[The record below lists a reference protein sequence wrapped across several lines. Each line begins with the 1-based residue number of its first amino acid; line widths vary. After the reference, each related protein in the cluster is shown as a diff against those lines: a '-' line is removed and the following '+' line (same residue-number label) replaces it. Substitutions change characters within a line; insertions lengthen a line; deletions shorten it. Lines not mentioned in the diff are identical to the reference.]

1 MKHHLPGALCVALAV
16 AFPGAAFAATPAA
29 PAADLKQ
36 LREQLRELRESYE
49 QRIQALEKRLADTEQ
64 QATRAVSSAAAAGTT
79 ASAAVQSVVKAEAR
93 AAEAQAT
100 ADSVASRP
108 TSASAFNPAVSLI
121 IDSKFTRLQRDP
133 SAYRIDGFMPSGG
146 EVGPPRKGFS
156 LGESELAFSANVDHL
171 FRGNARF
178 ALAEDDGAG
187 VVEVE
192 EVNVETLAMPAGLKL
207 KAGRFLSGVGYINQQ
222 HPHEWDFSDAPLAY
236 KAFFGYRLQNDG
248 VQVRWVAPTELFMEF
263 GAEVAGG
270 DKYPGAERKANGAG
284 LWTAFAHVG
293 GDIGDS
299 SAWQLGLSHVRAN
312 PRERGFEDNG
322 VSNAFSGRS
331 QTWIADFVYKWAPN
345 GNSRERY
352 LKVQGEYLQRRE
364 SGELSYN
371 LDADGVAEAASAAR
385 FRQSGSYLQAV
396 YQFMPH
402 WRLGVRGD
410 WLRSGTADLGT
421 LDPTGLPILAAYN
434 PARQT
439 AMVDWSPSEF
449 SRLRLQLAR
458 DKSRNGESDNQV
470 WLQYIM
476 SLGAH
481 GAHKF

>member
-1 MKHHLPGALCVALAV
+1 MTA
-16 AFPGAAFAATPAA
+16 PAA
-29 PAADLKQ
+29 PAAC
-36 LREQLRELRESYE
+36 
-49 QRIQALEKRLADTEQ
+49 AL
-64 QATRAVSSAAAAGTT
+64 AAAVEAVAAETR
-79 ASAAVQSVVKAEAR
+79 AAVQP
-93 AAEAQAT
+93 
-100 ADSVASRP
+100 ASE
-108 TSASAFNPAVSLI
+108 SAFSPQVSLI

-133 SAYRIDGFMPSGG
+133 STYRIDGFIPSGG

-178 ALAEDDGAG
+178 SLAEDDGAG

-192 EVNVETLAMPAGLKL
+192 EVNVETLALPTGLKL
-207 KAGRFLSGVGYINQQ
+207 KAGRFLSGVGYLNQQ

-248 VQVRWVAPTELFMEF
+248 VQLRWVAPTPLFFEL
-263 GAEVAGG
+263 GAEAANGG
-270 DKYPGAERKANGAG
+270 KFPGAERKANGAG
-284 LWTAFAHVG
+284 LWTAFAHLG

-299 SAWQLGLSHVRAN
+299 SAWRVGLSHVRAQ

-322 VSNAFSGRS
+322 VNNTFSGRS

-345 GNSRERY
+345 GNASERY
-352 LKVQGEYLQRRE
+352 LKVQGEYLWRRE
-364 SGELSYN
+364 SGELAYDVGGAN
-371 LDADGVAEAASAAR
+371 LASDAR
-385 FRQSGSYLQAV
+385 FRQSGGYLQAV

-402 WRLGVRGD
+402 WRVGVRGD

-421 LDPTGLPILAAYN
+421 LSSADLPILGAYN
-434 PARQT
+434 PSRQT

-458 DKSRNGESDNQV
+458 DKSRNGEADNQV
-470 WLQYIM
+470 WLQYVM

>member
-1 MKHHLPGALCVALAV
+1 MFSLRPAALCVALA
-16 AFPGAAFAATPAA
+16 AASPGAAFSAGD
-29 PAADLKQ
+29 ADIKQ
-36 LREQLRELRESYE
+36 LREQLRELRDSYQ
-49 QRIQALEKRLADTEQ
+49 QRIDALERRLAETEMRA
-64 QATRAVSSAAAAGTT
+64 ATAASAAAAAGST
-79 ASAAVQSVVKAEAR
+79 AGEAVRSVARVEAVAAETRAAVQP
-93 AAEAQAT
+93 
-100 ADSVASRP
+100 ASE
-108 TSASAFNPAVSLI
+108 SAFNPQVSLI

-133 SAYRIDGFMPSGG
+133 SAYRIDGFIPSGG

-178 ALAEDDGAG
+178 SLAEDDGAG

-192 EVNVETLAMPAGLKL
+192 EVNVETLALPTGLKL
-207 KAGRFLSGVGYINQQ
+207 KAGRFLSGIGYLNQQ

-248 VQVRWVAPTELFMEF
+248 VQLRWVAPTPLFFEL
-263 GAEVAGG
+263 GAEAANGG
-270 DKYPGAERKANGAG
+270 KFPGAERKANGAG
-284 LWTAFAHVG
+284 LWTAFAHLG

-299 SAWQLGLSHVRAN
+299 SAWRVGLSHVRVQ
-312 PRERGFEDNG
+312 PRERGFEEGADAAGNPLLHT
-322 VSNAFSGRS
+322 FSGRS

-345 GNSRERY
+345 GNATERY
-352 LKVQGEYLQRRE
+352 LKVQGEYLWRRE
-364 SGELSYN
+364 TGELAY
-371 LDADGVAEAASAAR
+371 DVGGAGVASDAR

-402 WRLGVRGD
+402 WRVGVRGD

-421 LDPTGLPILAAYN
+421 LGSADLPILGAYN
-434 PARQT
+434 PSRQT

-458 DKSRNGESDNQV
+458 DKSRNGEADNQL
-470 WLQYIM
+470 WLQYVM

>member
-1 MKHHLPGALCVALAV
+1 MAFLRLAALCVALAA
-16 AFPGAAFAATPAA
+16 AFPAAAFAASD
-29 PAADLKQ
+29 ADLKQ
-36 LREQLRELRESYE
+36 LRDQLRELRDTYQ
-49 QRIQALEKRLADTEQ
+49 QRIDALEKRLAAAEARSASAST
-64 QATRAVSSAAAAGTT
+64 AAVEAGTT
-79 ASAAVQSVVKAEAR
+79 ASEAIRSVAEVR
-93 AAEAQAT
+93 AT
-100 ADSVASRP
+100 ADSAARRP
-108 TSASAFNPAVSLI
+108 ASASTFNPAVSLI
-121 IDSKFTRLQRDP
+121 IDSKLTRFQRDP
-133 SAYRIDGFMPSGG
+133 SAYRIDGFIPSGG
-146 EVGPPRKGFS
+146 EIGPPRKGFS

-192 EVNVETLAMPAGLKL
+192 EVNVETLALPSGLKM
-207 KAGRFLSGVGYINQQ
+207 KAGRFLSGVGYLNQQ

-248 VQVRWVAPTELFMEF
+248 VQLRWVAPTELFLEL
-263 GAEVAGG
+263 GAEAANGG
-270 DKYPGAERKANGAG
+270 KFPGAERNANGAG
-284 LWTAFAHVG
+284 LWTAFAHLG
-293 GDIGDS
+293 GDIGES
-299 SAWQLGLSHVRAN
+299 SAWQVGLSHVRAN
-312 PRERGFEDNG
+312 PRARGFEDG
-322 VSNAFSGRS
+322 ADHATGAALQHSFSGSS

-364 SGELSYN
+364 TGELSYN
-371 LDADGVAEAASAAR
+371 LDADGVAAASSAAR

-402 WRLGVRGD
+402 WRVGVRGD
-410 WLRSGTADLGT
+410 WLRSGTADLGG
-421 LDPTGLPILAAYN
+421 LDPAGLPILAGYN
-434 PARQT
+434 PTRQT

-458 DKSRNGESDNQV
+458 DKSRNGEADNQV
-470 WLQYIM
+470 WLQYVM

>member
-1 MKHHLPGALCVALAV
+1 MFSLRSAALCVALSA
-16 AFPGAAFAATPAA
+16 AFPGAAFSASD
-29 PAADLKQ
+29 ADIKQ
-36 LREQLRELRESYE
+36 LRDQLRELRESYQ
-49 QRIQALEKRLADTEQ
+49 QRIDALERRLAETE
-64 QATRAVSSAAAAGTT
+64 ARAANAASAAAAAGST
-79 ASAAVQSVVKAEAR
+79 AGEAARSVARVEAVAAETR
-93 AAEAQAT
+93 AAARL
-100 ADSVASRP
+100 ASE
-108 TSASAFNPAVSLI
+108 SAFNPQVSLI

-133 SAYRIDGFMPSGG
+133 STYRIDGFIPSGG

-178 ALAEDDGAG
+178 SLAEDDGAG

-192 EVNVETLAMPAGLKL
+192 EVNVETLALPTGLKL
-207 KAGRFLSGVGYINQQ
+207 KAGRFLSGVGYLNQQ

-248 VQVRWVAPTELFMEF
+248 VQLRWVAPTRMFLEF
-263 GAEVAGG
+263 GAEAANGG
-270 DKYPGAERKANGAG
+270 KFPGAERKANGAG

-299 SAWQLGLSHVRAN
+299 SAWRAGLSHVRTQ

-322 VSNAFSGRS
+322 VSNTFSGRS

-345 GNSRERY
+345 GNPSERY
-352 LKVQGEYLQRRE
+352 LKVQGEYLWRRE
-364 SGELSYN
+364 SGELAY
-371 LDADGVAEAASAAR
+371 DVGVANLASDAR

-402 WRLGVRGD
+402 WRVGVRGD

-421 LDPTGLPILAAYN
+421 LSSTDLPILGAYN
-434 PARQT
+434 PSRQT

-458 DKSRNGESDNQV
+458 DKSRNGEADNQV
-470 WLQYIM
+470 WLQYVM

>member
-1 MKHHLPGALCVALAV
+1 MFSLRPAALCVALAA
-16 AFPGAAFAATPAA
+16 AFPGAAFSAGD
-29 PAADLKQ
+29 ADIRQ
-36 LREQLRELRESYE
+36 LREQLRELRDSYQ
-49 QRIQALEKRLADTEQ
+49 QRIDALERRLAETEMRA
-64 QATRAVSSAAAAGTT
+64 ATAASAAAAAGST
-79 ASAAVQSVVKAEAR
+79 AGEAARSVARVEAVAAETR
-93 AAEAQAT
+93 AAAQ
-100 ADSVASRP
+100 P
-108 TSASAFNPAVSLI
+108 TSESAFNPQVSLI

-133 SAYRIDGFMPSGG
+133 SAYRIDGFIPSGG

-178 ALAEDDGAG
+178 SLAEDDGAG

-192 EVNVETLAMPAGLKL
+192 EVNVETLALPTGLKL
-207 KAGRFLSGVGYINQQ
+207 KAGRFLSGVGYLNQQ

-248 VQVRWVAPTELFMEF
+248 VQLRWVAPTPLFFEL
-263 GAEVAGG
+263 GAEAANGG
-270 DKYPGAERKANGAG
+270 KFPGAERKANGAG
-284 LWTAFAHVG
+284 LWTAFAHLG

-299 SAWQLGLSHVRAN
+299 SAWRVGLSHVRTQ
-312 PRERGFEDNG
+312 PRERGFEDSG
-322 VSNAFSGRS
+322 VNNTFSGRS
-331 QTWIADFVYKWAPN
+331 QTWITDFVYKWAPN
-345 GNSRERY
+345 GNATERY
-352 LKVQGEYLQRRE
+352 LKLQGEYLWRRE
-364 SGELSYN
+364 SGALTYAV
-371 LDADGVAEAASAAR
+371 DFASVVSDAR
-385 FRQSGSYLQAV
+385 FRQSGGYLQAV

-402 WRLGVRGD
+402 WRVGVRGD

-421 LDPTGLPILAAYN
+421 LSSADLPILGAYN
-434 PARQT
+434 PSRQT

-449 SRLRLQLAR
+449 SRLRLQFAR
-458 DKSRNGESDNQV
+458 DKSRNGEADNQL

>member
-1 MKHHLPGALCVALAV
+1 M
-16 AFPGAAFAATPAA
+16 TEPAPQR
-29 PAADLKQ
+29 PAG
-36 LREQLRELRESYE
+36 E
-49 QRIQALEKRLADTEQ
+49 
-64 QATRAVSSAAAAGTT
+64 
-79 ASAAVQSVVKAEAR
+79 
-93 AAEAQAT
+93 
-100 ADSVASRP
+100 
-108 TSASAFNPAVSLI
+108 SAFNPAVSLI

-133 SAYRIDGFMPSGG
+133 SAYRIDGFIPSGG

-178 ALAEDDGAG
+178 SLAEDDGAG

-192 EVNVETLAMPAGLKL
+192 EVNVETLALPTGFKL
-207 KAGRFLSGVGYINQQ
+207 KAGRYLSGIGYLNQQ

-248 VQVRWVAPTELFMEF
+248 LQLRWVAPTDLFLEF
-263 GAEVAGG
+263 GAEAANGG
-270 DKYPGAERKANGAG
+270 KFPGAERKANGAG
-284 LWTAFAHVG
+284 LWTAFAHLG

-299 SAWQLGLSHVRAN
+299 SAWRVGLSHVRAQ
-312 PRERGFEDNG
+312 PRERGFEAENG
-322 VSNAFSGRS
+322 TGSLVNNAFSGRS
-331 QTWIADFVYKWAPN
+331 QTWVADFIYKWAPN
-345 GNSRERY
+345 GNAKERY
-352 LKVQGEYLQRRE
+352 LKLQGEYLWRRE
-364 SGELSYN
+364 SGELAYN
-371 LDADGVAEAASAAR
+371 ITDAGAETTSDAR
-385 FRQSGSYLQAV
+385 FRQSGGYLQAV

-402 WRLGVRGD
+402 WRVGVRGD
-410 WLRSGTADLGT
+410 WLRSGTASLGT
-421 LDPTGLPILAAYN
+421 LGSAELPILAAHN
-434 PARQT
+434 PTRQT

-458 DKSRNGESDNQV
+458 DKSRSGEADNQL

>member
-1 MKHHLPGALCVALAV
+1 MYSVRPAALCVALAA
-16 AFPGAAFAATPAA
+16 AFPGAAFSAGD
-29 PAADLKQ
+29 ADIKQ
-36 LREQLRELRESYE
+36 LREQLRELRATYQ
-49 QRIQALEKRLADTEQ
+49 QRIDDLERRLAETEKK
-64 QATRAVSSAAAAGTT
+64 AVAASRVAAAADS
-79 ASAAVQSVVKAEAR
+79 SAGEAVRSVARVEAVAAETR
-93 AAEAQAT
+93 AA
-100 ADSVASRP
+100 ASQP
-108 TSASAFNPAVSLI
+108 AGESAVNPQVSLI

-133 SAYRIDGFMPSGG
+133 SAYRIDGFIPSGG

-178 ALAEDDGAG
+178 SLAEDDGAG

-192 EVNVETLAMPAGLKL
+192 EVNVETLALPTGLKL
-207 KAGRFLSGVGYINQQ
+207 KAGRFLSGVGYLNQQ

-248 VQVRWVAPTELFMEF
+248 VQLRWVAPTDLFLEF
-263 GAEVAGG
+263 GAEAANGG
-270 DKYPGAERKANGAG
+270 KFPGAERKANGAG
-284 LWTAFAHVG
+284 LWTAFAHLG

-299 SAWQLGLSHVRAN
+299 SAWRVGLSHVRAQ
-312 PRERGFEDNG
+312 PRERGFEAENG
-322 VSNAFSGRS
+322 TGSLVNNAFSGRS
-331 QTWIADFVYKWAPN
+331 QTWVADFIYKWAPN
-345 GNSRERY
+345 GNAKERY
-352 LKVQGEYLQRRE
+352 LKLQGEYLWRRE
-364 SGELSYN
+364 SGELAYN
-371 LDADGVAEAASAAR
+371 ITDAGAETTSDAR
-385 FRQSGSYLQAV
+385 FRQSGGYLQAV

-402 WRLGVRGD
+402 WRVGVRGD
-410 WLRSGTADLGT
+410 WLRSGTASLGT
-421 LDPTGLPILAAYN
+421 LGSAELPILAAYN
-434 PARQT
+434 PTRQT

-458 DKSRNGESDNQV
+458 DKSRSGEADNQL

>member
-1 MKHHLPGALCVALAV
+1 MAFLRPAALCVALAA
-16 AFPGAAFAATPAA
+16 AFPAAAFAASD
-29 PAADLKQ
+29 ADLKQ
-36 LREQLRELRESYE
+36 LRDQLRELRDTYQ
-49 QRIQALEKRLADTEQ
+49 QRIDALERRLAAAEARSD
-64 QATRAVSSAAAAGTT
+64 SAATAAVAAGTT
-79 ASAAVQSVVKAEAR
+79 ASEAVRSVAEVR
-93 AAEAQAT
+93 AT
-100 ADSVASRP
+100 ADSVARRP
-108 TSASAFNPAVSLI
+108 ASASAFNPAVSLI
-121 IDSKFTRLQRDP
+121 IDSKLTRFQRDP
-133 SAYRIDGFMPSGG
+133 SAYRIDGFIPSGG
-146 EVGPPRKGFS
+146 EIGPPRKGFS

-192 EVNVETLAMPAGLKL
+192 EVNVETLALPSGLKM
-207 KAGRFLSGVGYINQQ
+207 KAGRFLSGVGYLNQQ

-248 VQVRWVAPTELFMEF
+248 VQLRWVAPTELFLEL
-263 GAEVAGG
+263 GAEAANGG
-270 DKYPGAERKANGAG
+270 KFPGAERNANGAG
-284 LWTAFAHVG
+284 LWTAFAHLG
-293 GDIGDS
+293 GDIGES
-299 SAWQLGLSHVRAN
+299 SAWQVGLSHVRAN
-312 PRERGFEDNG
+312 PRARGFEDG
-322 VSNAFSGRS
+322 ADPATGAALQHSFSGSS

-364 SGELSYN
+364 TGELSYN
-371 LDADGVAEAASAAR
+371 LDADGVAAASSAAR

-402 WRLGVRGD
+402 WRVGVRGD
-410 WLRSGTADLGT
+410 WLRSGTADLGG
-421 LDPTGLPILAAYN
+421 LDPAGLPILAGYN
-434 PARQT
+434 PTRQT

-458 DKSRNGESDNQV
+458 DKSRDGEADNEV
-470 WLQYIM
+470 WLQYVM

>member
-1 MKHHLPGALCVALAV
+1 MAFLRPAALCVALAA
-16 AFPGAAFAATPAA
+16 AFPAAAFAASD
-29 PAADLKQ
+29 ADLKQ
-36 LREQLRELRESYE
+36 LRDQLRELRDTYQ
-49 QRIQALEKRLADTEQ
+49 QRIDTLEKRLAAAEARSASAST
-64 QATRAVSSAAAAGTT
+64 AAVEAGTT
-79 ASAAVQSVVKAEAR
+79 ASEAIRSVAEVR
-93 AAEAQAT
+93 AT
-100 ADSVASRP
+100 ADSAARRP
-108 TSASAFNPAVSLI
+108 ASASTFNPAVSLI
-121 IDSKFTRLQRDP
+121 IDSKLTRFQRDP
-133 SAYRIDGFMPSGG
+133 SAYRIDGFIPSGG
-146 EVGPPRKGFS
+146 EIGPPRKGFS

-192 EVNVETLAMPAGLKL
+192 EVNVETLALPSGLKM
-207 KAGRFLSGVGYINQQ
+207 KAGRFLSGVGYLNQQ

-248 VQVRWVAPTELFMEF
+248 VQLRWVAPTELFLEL
-263 GAEVAGG
+263 GAEAANGG
-270 DKYPGAERKANGAG
+270 KFPGAERNANGAG
-284 LWTAFAHVG
+284 LWTAFAHLG
-293 GDIGDS
+293 GDIGES
-299 SAWQLGLSHVRAN
+299 SAWQVGLSHVRAN
-312 PRERGFEDNG
+312 PRARGFEDG
-322 VSNAFSGRS
+322 ADPATGAALQHSFSGSS

-364 SGELSYN
+364 TGELSYN
-371 LDADGVAEAASAAR
+371 LDADGVAAASSAAR

-402 WRLGVRGD
+402 WRVGVRGD
-410 WLRSGTADLGT
+410 WLRSGTADLGG
-421 LDPTGLPILAAYN
+421 LDPAGLPILAGYN
-434 PARQT
+434 PTRQT

-458 DKSRNGESDNQV
+458 DKSRNGEADNQV
-470 WLQYIM
+470 WLQYVM

>member
-1 MKHHLPGALCVALAV
+1 MFSLRSAALCVALSA
-16 AFPGAAFAATPAA
+16 AFPGAAFSAGD
-29 PAADLKQ
+29 ADIKQ
-36 LREQLRELRESYE
+36 LREQLRELRDSYQ
-49 QRIQALEKRLADTEQ
+49 QRIDALERRLAETE
-64 QATRAVSSAAAAGTT
+64 ARAASAASAAAAAGST
-79 ASAAVQSVVKAEAR
+79 AGEAARSVARVEAVAAETRAAVQP
-93 AAEAQAT
+93 
-100 ADSVASRP
+100 ASE
-108 TSASAFNPAVSLI
+108 SAFNPQVSLI

-133 SAYRIDGFMPSGG
+133 SAYRIDGFIPSGG

-178 ALAEDDGAG
+178 SLAEDDGAG

-192 EVNVETLAMPAGLKL
+192 EVNVETLALPTGLKL
-207 KAGRFLSGVGYINQQ
+207 KAGRFLSGVGYLNQQ

-248 VQVRWVAPTELFMEF
+248 VQLRWVAPTPLFFEL
-263 GAEVAGG
+263 GAEAANGG
-270 DKYPGAERKANGAG
+270 KFPGAERKANGAG
-284 LWTAFAHVG
+284 LWTAFAHLG

-299 SAWQLGLSHVRAN
+299 SAWRVGLSHVRVQ
-312 PRERGFEDNG
+312 PRERGFEEGADAAGNPLLHT
-322 VSNAFSGRS
+322 FSGRS

-345 GNSRERY
+345 GNASERY
-352 LKVQGEYLQRRE
+352 LKVQGEYLWRRE
-364 SGELSYN
+364 SGELAYDVGGAN
-371 LDADGVAEAASAAR
+371 LASDAR

-402 WRLGVRGD
+402 WRVGVRGD

-421 LDPTGLPILAAYN
+421 LSSADLPILGAYN
-434 PARQT
+434 PSRQT

-458 DKSRNGESDNQV
+458 DKSRNGEADNQV
-470 WLQYIM
+470 WLQYVM

>member
-1 MKHHLPGALCVALAV
+1 MFSLRPAALCVALAA
-16 AFPGAAFAATPAA
+16 AFPGAAFSAGD
-29 PAADLKQ
+29 ADIKQ
-36 LREQLRELRESYE
+36 LREQLRELRDSYQ
-49 QRIQALEKRLADTEQ
+49 QRIDALERRLAETE
-64 QATRAVSSAAAAGTT
+64 ARAASAASAAAAAGST
-79 ASAAVQSVVKAEAR
+79 AGEAARSVARVEAVAAETRAAVQP
-93 AAEAQAT
+93 
-100 ADSVASRP
+100 ASE
-108 TSASAFNPAVSLI
+108 SAFNPQVSLI

-133 SAYRIDGFMPSGG
+133 SAYRIDGFIPSGG

-178 ALAEDDGAG
+178 SLAEDDGAG

-192 EVNVETLAMPAGLKL
+192 EVNVETLALPTGLKL
-207 KAGRFLSGVGYINQQ
+207 KAGRFLSGVGYLNQQ

-248 VQVRWVAPTELFMEF
+248 VQLRWVAPTPLFFEL
-263 GAEVAGG
+263 GAEAANGG
-270 DKYPGAERKANGAG
+270 KFPGAERKANGAG
-284 LWTAFAHVG
+284 LWTAFAHLG

-299 SAWQLGLSHVRAN
+299 SAWRVGLSHVRAQ

-322 VSNAFSGRS
+322 VNNTFSGRS

-345 GNSRERY
+345 GNATERY
-352 LKVQGEYLQRRE
+352 LKLQGEYLQRRE
-364 SGELSYN
+364 TGELSYN
-371 LDADGVAEAASAAR
+371 LDADGVAAASSAAR

-402 WRLGVRGD
+402 WRVGVRGD
-410 WLRSGTADLGT
+410 WLRSGTADLGG
-421 LDPTGLPILAAYN
+421 LNPARLPILAGYN
-434 PARQT
+434 PTRQT

-458 DKSRNGESDNQV
+458 DKSRDGEADNQV
-470 WLQYIM
+470 WLQYVM

>member
-192 EVNVETLAMPAGLKL
+192 EVNVETLAMPAGHRRSPTREDA
-207 KAGRFLSGVGYINQQ
+207 AG
-222 HPHEWDFSDAPLAY
+222 
-236 KAFFGYRLQNDG
+236 
-248 VQVRWVAPTELFMEF
+248 
-263 GAEVAGG
+263 
-270 DKYPGAERKANGAG
+270 
-284 LWTAFAHVG
+284 
-293 GDIGDS
+293 
-299 SAWQLGLSHVRAN
+299 
-312 PRERGFEDNG
+312 
-322 VSNAFSGRS
+322 
-331 QTWIADFVYKWAPN
+331 
-345 GNSRERY
+345 
-352 LKVQGEYLQRRE
+352 
-364 SGELSYN
+364 
-371 LDADGVAEAASAAR
+371 
-385 FRQSGSYLQAV
+385 
-396 YQFMPH
+396 
-402 WRLGVRGD
+402 
-410 WLRSGTADLGT
+410 
-421 LDPTGLPILAAYN
+421 
-434 PARQT
+434 
-439 AMVDWSPSEF
+439 
-449 SRLRLQLAR
+449 
-458 DKSRNGESDNQV
+458 
-470 WLQYIM
+470 
-476 SLGAH
+476 
-481 GAHKF
+481 

>member
-1 MKHHLPGALCVALAV
+1 MFSLRPAALCVALAA
-16 AFPGAAFAATPAA
+16 AFPGAAFSAGD
-29 PAADLKQ
+29 ADIKQ
-36 LREQLRELRESYE
+36 LREQLRELRESYQ
-49 QRIQALEKRLADTEQ
+49 QRIDALERRLAETEARA
-64 QATRAVSSAAAAGTT
+64 ATAASAAAAAGST
-79 ASAAVQSVVKAEAR
+79 AGEAARSVARVEAVAAETRAAVQP
-93 AAEAQAT
+93 
-100 ADSVASRP
+100 ASE
-108 TSASAFNPAVSLI
+108 SAFNPQVSLI

-133 SAYRIDGFMPSGG
+133 SAYRIDGFIPSGG

-178 ALAEDDGAG
+178 SLAEDDGAG

-192 EVNVETLAMPAGLKL
+192 EVNVETLALPTGLKL
-207 KAGRFLSGVGYINQQ
+207 KAGRFLSGVGYLNQQ

-248 VQVRWVAPTELFMEF
+248 VQLRWVAPTPLFFEL
-263 GAEVAGG
+263 GAEAANGG
-270 DKYPGAERKANGAG
+270 KFPGAERKANGAG
-284 LWTAFAHVG
+284 LWTAFAHLG

-299 SAWQLGLSHVRAN
+299 SAWRVGLSHVRAQ
-312 PRERGFEDNG
+312 PRERGFEEGADAAG
-322 VSNAFSGRS
+322 KPLLHTFSGRS

-345 GNSRERY
+345 GNATERY
-352 LKVQGEYLQRRE
+352 LKLQGEYLWRRE
-364 SGELSYN
+364 SGVLTY
-371 LDADGVAEAASAAR
+371 DVDVANVASDAR
-385 FRQSGSYLQAV
+385 FRQSGGYLQAV

-402 WRLGVRGD
+402 WRVGVRGD

-421 LDPTGLPILAAYN
+421 LSSADLPILGAYN
-434 PARQT
+434 PSRQT

-458 DKSRNGESDNQV
+458 DKSRNGEADNQV
-470 WLQYIM
+470 WLQYVM

>member
-1 MKHHLPGALCVALAV
+1 MAFLRPAALCVALAA
-16 AFPGAAFAATPAA
+16 AFPAAAFAASD
-29 PAADLKQ
+29 ADLKQ
-36 LREQLRELRESYE
+36 LRDQLRELRDTYQQRIDALE
-49 QRIQALEKRLADTEQ
+49 QRL
-64 QATRAVSSAAAAGTT
+64 AAAEARSASASTAAVEAGTT
-79 ASAAVQSVVKAEAR
+79 ASEAIRSVAEVR
-93 AAEAQAT
+93 AT
-100 ADSVASRP
+100 ADSVARRP
-108 TSASAFNPAVSLI
+108 ASASAFNPAVSLI
-121 IDSKFTRLQRDP
+121 IDSKLTRFQRDP
-133 SAYRIDGFMPSGG
+133 SAYRIDGFIPSGG
-146 EVGPPRKGFS
+146 EIGPPRKGFS

-192 EVNVETLAMPAGLKL
+192 EVNVETLALPSGLKM
-207 KAGRFLSGVGYINQQ
+207 KAGRFLSGVGYLNQQ

-248 VQVRWVAPTELFMEF
+248 VQLRWVAPTELFLEL
-263 GAEVAGG
+263 GAEAANGG
-270 DKYPGAERKANGAG
+270 KFPGAERNANGAG
-284 LWTAFAHVG
+284 LWTAFAHLG
-293 GDIGDS
+293 GDIGES
-299 SAWQLGLSHVRAN
+299 SAWQVGLSHVRAN
-312 PRERGFEDNG
+312 PRARGFEDG
-322 VSNAFSGRS
+322 ADHATGAALQHSFSGSS

-352 LKVQGEYLQRRE
+352 LKVQGEYLWRRE
-364 SGELSYN
+364 TGELAY
-371 LDADGVAEAASAAR
+371 DVGGAGVASDAR
-385 FRQSGSYLQAV
+385 FRQSGGYLQAV

-402 WRLGVRGD
+402 WRVGVRGD

-421 LDPTGLPILAAYN
+421 LGSADLPILGAYN
-434 PARQT
+434 PSRQT

-458 DKSRNGESDNQV
+458 DKSRNGEADNQV
-470 WLQYIM
+470 WLQYVM

>member
-1 MKHHLPGALCVALAV
+1 MAFLRPAALCVALAA
-16 AFPGAAFAATPAA
+16 AFPAAAFAASD
-29 PAADLKQ
+29 ADLKQ
-36 LREQLRELRESYE
+36 LRDQLRELRDTYQ
-49 QRIQALEKRLADTEQ
+49 QRIDALEKRLAAAEARSASAST
-64 QATRAVSSAAAAGTT
+64 AAVEAGTT
-79 ASAAVQSVVKAEAR
+79 ASEAIRSVAEVR
-93 AAEAQAT
+93 AT
-100 ADSVASRP
+100 ADSAARRP
-108 TSASAFNPAVSLI
+108 ASASTFNPAVSLI
-121 IDSKFTRLQRDP
+121 IDSKLTRFQRDP
-133 SAYRIDGFMPSGG
+133 SAYRIDGFIPSGG
-146 EVGPPRKGFS
+146 EIGPPRKGFS

-192 EVNVETLAMPAGLKL
+192 EVNVETLALPSGLKM
-207 KAGRFLSGVGYINQQ
+207 KAGRFLSGVGYLNQQ

-248 VQVRWVAPTELFMEF
+248 VQLRWVAPTELFLEL
-263 GAEVAGG
+263 GAEAANGG
-270 DKYPGAERKANGAG
+270 KFPGAERNANGAG
-284 LWTAFAHVG
+284 LWTAFAHLG
-293 GDIGDS
+293 GDIGES
-299 SAWQLGLSHVRAN
+299 SAWQVGLSHVRAN
-312 PRERGFEDNG
+312 PRARGFEDG
-322 VSNAFSGRS
+322 ADHATGAALQHSFSGSS

-364 SGELSYN
+364 TGELSYN
-371 LDADGVAEAASAAR
+371 LDADGVAAASSAAR

-402 WRLGVRGD
+402 WRVGVRGD
-410 WLRSGTADLGT
+410 WLRSGTADLGG
-421 LDPTGLPILAAYN
+421 LDPAGLPILAGYN
-434 PARQT
+434 PTRQT

-458 DKSRNGESDNQV
+458 DKSRNGEADNQV
-470 WLQYIM
+470 WLQYVM